1 MHKKELKGVQRKYFE
16 AKSVKDKVHEEG
28 NKLKEELYNKYRQGR
43 FMDLEIDMNSSKID
57 IRTEFIEEIYKQ
69 GDLNI
74 VAKYLDSINP
84 KVKNEILL
92 AEYRKGNI
100 SFVYKNF
107 KAIDDGDLKNTI
119 LKVILNEEN
128 YEFLYENYNYISNL
142 DIKEK
147 IIKYAYKEGN
157 VDFLNKHLEDMPKS
171 LKLEAAI
178 RFKDLKLSKEELDE
192 LLRR

>member
-1 MHKKELKGVQRKYFE
+1 MHKKELKGIQKKYFD
-16 AKSVKDKVHEEG
+16 AKSVKIKANEEG
-28 NKLKEELYNKYRQGR
+28 NKIKEELYSKYKQGR

-57 IRTEFIEEIYKQ
+57 VRTNFVEEIYKE
-69 GDLNI
+69 GDLN
-74 VAKYLDSINP
+74 ATGKYLDLINP

-92 AEYRKGNI
+92 AEYRKGNTN
-100 SFVYKNF
+100 FVYKNF
-107 KAIDDGDLKNTI
+107 KSIDDGDLKNTI

-128 YEFLYENYNYISNL
+128 YEFLYENYNYISNP
-142 DIKEK
+142 DVKEK
-147 IIKYAYKEGN
+147 IIKHAYKEEN
-157 VDFLNKHLEDMPKS
+157 VDFLNKHLGDMPKS